1 MANVNV
7 TLRIDEQLKKQADEL
22 FSDFG
27 LSLNAAMTMFIKQS
41 VREQRIPFEISRNNT
56 ALVMASDDAL
66 ASVSKQLIEK
76 NKTAYEE
83 LAK

>member
-7 TLRIDEQLKKQADEL
+7 TIRMDEDLKKQAENL

-27 LSLNAAMTMFIKQS
+27 LSLNAAMIMFTKQAI
-41 VREQRIPFEISRNNT
+41 REQRIPFEITRNTVSLAPDNS
-56 ALVMASDDAL
+56 V
-66 ASVSKQLIEK
+66 ASVSKELIDQ
-76 NKTAYEE
+76 NIVAYKE

>member
-7 TLRIDEQLKKQADEL
+7 TLRMDEQLKKQADEL

-41 VREQRIPFEISRNNT
+41 VREQRIPFEISRNNS
-56 ALVMASDDAL
+56 ALVMASNDAL
-66 ASVSKQLIEK
+66 TSVSKQLLEQ